1 MISSKYSSKS
11 YFHLTLFNGWRGG
24 GRVGG
29 CDGGGGLEGAMGR
42 RGMWEGVMGRRESG
56 GCDPTVQCTSRFQ
69 WCEVRAWSD
78 FSSSSTPVIS

>member
-1 MISSKYSSKS
+1 
-11 YFHLTLFNGWRGG
+11 
-24 GRVGG
+24 
-29 CDGGGGLEGAMGR
+29 MGR
-42 RGMWEGVMGRRESG
+42 EGVECVMDRRESG